1 MTPHI
6 TLSHLR
12 RALLTLGVTQV
23 INWGALYYT
32 LAMIG
37 PRISAETGW
46 SPTFVSSGF
55 TVAMI
60 TMGLVSPFAGK
71 TVDQHGGAWVMAIG
85 SVIGALGLALLG
97 LAHTPAVYLLAWAI
111 IGLAMGTC
119 LYDSAFASLSQVAGN
134 ETRKAISLL
143 TLVAGFASTVF
154 WPLTLFALSYFDW
167 RTVMLAYAATILIVC
182 APLHLVGLRKH
193 RPSPEQSAA
202 PETPPAEMPPHS
214 PPAIPEKTALI
225 LFALVLAGHGFVANA
240 MSVHFISLFSGLG
253 VSEHDAV
260 LAGALIGPG
269 QVGARLVEL
278 LFGRRLNPLFLGLVA
293 VILLPISF
301 VIPLAFGASAGVA
314 MTFGLVYGASNG
326 LMTIARGVVP
336 HALFGPVG
344 YGRRL
349 GLISAPTMIVKA
361 ASPAIFA
368 WMMHVTGPNGAM
380 IGAVILGIFASSAMI
395 ALALLAFR
403 AARTPPAP

>member
-6 TLSHLR
+6 LLSPLR

-71 TVDQHGGAWVMAIG
+71 TVDQHGGAWVMATG
-85 SVIGALGLALLG
+85 SVIGAIGLALLG
-97 LAHTPAVYLLAWAI
+97 LAHTPAFYLLAWAI

-119 LYDSAFASLSQVAGN
+119 LYDLAFASLSQVARN

-143 TLVAGFASTVF
+143 TLVGGFASTVF
-154 WPLTLFALSYFDW
+154 WPLTLFALIYFDW
-167 RTVMLAYAATILIVC
+167 RAVTLFYAATILIVC
-182 APLHLVGLRKH
+182 APLHLFGLRKH
-193 RPSPEQSAA
+193 RPSLDQSPSPEA
-202 PETPPAEMPPHS
+202 PPATPPFT

-225 LFALVLAGHGFVANA
+225 LFALVLAGHGFVVNA
-240 MSVHFISLFSGLG
+240 LSVHVITLFSGLG

-260 LAGALIGPG
+260 LAGALIGPA
-269 QVGARLVEL
+269 QVGARLVEM
-278 LFGRRLNPLFLGLVA
+278 LFGRRFNPLFLGLVS
-293 VILLPISF
+293 VLLLPLSF
-301 VIPLAFGASAGVA
+301 VIPLVFGASALVA
-314 MTFGLVYGASNG
+314 MAFGLVYGASNG

-349 GLISAPTMIVKA
+349 GLIAAPTMIVKA

-368 WMMHVTGPNGAM
+368 WMMHATGPIGAM
-380 IGAVILGIFASSAMI
+380 IGAVILGIFASIAMI
-395 ALALLAFR
+395 ALALLALKG
-403 AARTPPAP
+403 TSTTPAP